1 MIAMLQFLLNYDRKE
16 ICRLGFLL
24 FGSISPGLIMI
35 TIGLDYMVN
44 QLEYSGNEPSYETN
58 DTIPESR

>member
-1 MIAMLQFLLNYDRKE
+1 MIAMLQFLLNYDTKE
-16 ICRLGFLL
+16 ICRLGVIL

-35 TIGLDYMVN
+35 TIGLDYMLN